1 MASAVGALGRIGAHA
16 LRLVTLRVALAADE
30 LDAARL
36 QWLRWLALVL
46 GFVALAALA
55 LLTLGAGFA
64 AAFWPQFGWPVLLI
78 VAAVYALA
86 AAWVL
91 HRLVGEVRAAPPL
104 LDLTRHELDK
114 DLRVVRAGTVAA
126 PVGELAHE

>member
-36 QWLRWLALVL
+36 QWLHWLALVL
-46 GFVALAALA
+46 GFLALAALA
-55 LLTLGAGFA
+55 LLALGAGFA

-114 DLRVVRAGTVAA
+114 DLRVVRAGTVAV